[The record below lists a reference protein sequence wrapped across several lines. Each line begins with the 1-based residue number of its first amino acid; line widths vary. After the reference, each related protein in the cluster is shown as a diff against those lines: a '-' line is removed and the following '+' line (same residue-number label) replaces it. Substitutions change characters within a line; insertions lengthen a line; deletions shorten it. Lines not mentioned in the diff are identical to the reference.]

1 MRLWDKKGAKGVERT
16 EKKLEMDGGYLRGI
30 IPCSTSCVMGR
41 LTINFT
47 FSAKTRRKCNYF
59 MLSRNEY
66 NAKGNKFNNL

>member
-1 MRLWDKKGAKGVERT
+1 
-16 EKKLEMDGGYLRGI
+16 MDGGYLRGI